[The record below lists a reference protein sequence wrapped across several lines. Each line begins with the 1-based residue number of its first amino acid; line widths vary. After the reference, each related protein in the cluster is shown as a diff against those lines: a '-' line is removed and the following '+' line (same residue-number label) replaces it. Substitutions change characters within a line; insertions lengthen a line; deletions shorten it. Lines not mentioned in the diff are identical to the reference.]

1 MGLTA
6 RALRSAGSM
15 FSCDTCGKAW
25 PENYCPECGHTIRR
39 ESQPSPPP
47 LPAQS
52 PPVIPGNVPLRS
64 PPTGTRRSRRWVLIA
79 GCALAVLVVAS
90 VFAYHLYRTFAFPPG
105 YRNRPTAGWHRP
117 GEKEFSR
124 ADDQIDSFQGTNAF
138 GNSPEAVKLARHFSD
153 ALKAARAQ
161 LFTAGVKREILDNT
175 QGEFM
180 TYCELHRE
188 ECAFIVHVPQ
198 LRRFEKD
205 VFETVDAR
213 KMLAQTAWMTAQG
226 VLKEQGAGKP
236 RMELAVGLRGI
247 SQYGPM
253 MLGYYEESAKAPEDG
268 LIKYLDDRTQTH
280 FLWTFFAPEGEGRH
294 R

>member
-1 MGLTA
+1 
-6 RALRSAGSM
+6 
-15 FSCDTCGKAW
+15 
-25 PENYCPECGHTIRR
+25 
-39 ESQPSPPP
+39 
-47 LPAQS
+47 
-52 PPVIPGNVPLRS
+52 
-64 PPTGTRRSRRWVLIA
+64 LIA